1 MSERIARRGG
11 LVRRLPLVAW
21 LTVVWVMLWGTF
33 DLGTLFFG
41 LVVAVFVATL
51 FPTPTINTN
60 MSVRPLSLL
69 ALVGYLAWDLVISTA
84 RVSWQAVTRGPRATA
99 GIVAVTLRTDSDHII
114 AMVANA
120 LSLAPGKFV
129 LQIDRVNRIC
139 YVYALGMQVEDAE
152 SVRRE
157 VLALERR
164 VVRAVGSANDVALVS
179 GTEGRA

>member
-11 LVRRLPLVAW
+11 MVRRLPLVIW

-51 FPTPTINTN
+51 FPPPTINTN

-69 ALVGYLAWDLVISTA
+69 KLITYLAWDLVISTA
-84 RVSWQAVTRGPRATA
+84 RVSWQAVTRGPNVTA
-99 GIVAVTLRTDSDHII
+99 GIVAVTLRTDSDHIT

-139 YVYALGMQVEDAE
+139 YVYALGMHVEDAE
-152 SVRRE
+152 PVRQE

-179 GTEGRA
+179 GQEG